1 MLPDTGR
8 AGTRWGERG
17 EGGEGE
23 GGSKMVCC
31 LADWLRVRQGG
42 RLLVECGQV
51 RENVK

>member
-8 AGTRWGERG
+8 AGTRRGEKEEEEGQRWCAAWQTGLERG
-17 EGGEGE
+17 
-23 GGSKMVCC
+23 
-31 LADWLRVRQGG
+31 RG